1 MQFELRSVTCAEHF
15 FQVVEWKDSSAFS
28 AAFVLRALAED
39 LELFK
44 EHDFTFLVEGEKPTL
59 NFFFLRAPVLN
70 CKSQHGISSQVTLKL
85 GHAEEAGA

>member
-59 NFFFLRAPVLN
+59 NSFSYELLFLTAKASMESHLRLP
-70 CKSQHGISSQVTLKL
+70 
-85 GHAEEAGA
+85 